1 MVHMCVCVW
10 SGVAV
15 CVCLTHV
22 RQASAAAARL
32 LAHQGRQTHTHT
44 HMHCLTAVW
53 KLDSMM
59 PLAVPLGNGSRQ
71 SMIMS
76 LRICVSMNTPSTAV
90 ISRYG
95 MVREGSGSYT
105 ASPLK
110 PGVPLGAPPRFKYVW
125 YDMPAVR
132 VVRSVRVARACA
144 RQVRARAASDILC
157 DATGAVPE
165 GGGAVCLGAGAT
177 RMPTHTPTHT
187 GTQHAAPLA
196 GSAPVRYVPKPPV
209 NATPLMLRMNVWRR
223 RVWAGCGVARSWGAC
238 TCGHMWRQPEQAGT
252 HASCCHDVSTT
263 ATAPPRAQMAR
274 PTPQKK
280 LRLQNTH
287 TPQRAHAQPH
297 LQHGVLLH
305 HEGLE
310 QQALQEGGALGHA
323 HARARGRPAC
333 GGVRRPPGNAGGEGG
348 AVGAPAHV
356 ARTDACAS
364 IAAHAGAKAQ
374 STREHTDT
382 PTHTHTHT
390 PTNTHTRMHTHTHT
404 DTHL

>member
-165 GGGAVCLGAGAT
+165 GGG
-177 RMPTHTPTHT
+177 
-187 GTQHAAPLA
+187 
-196 GSAPVRYVPKPPV
+196 GSVP
-209 NATPLMLRMNVWRR
+209 
-223 RVWAGCGVARSWGAC
+223 RSRC
-238 TCGHMWRQPEQAGT
+238 
-252 HASCCHDVSTT
+252 D
-263 ATAPPRAQMAR
+263 
-274 PTPQKK
+274 
-280 LRLQNTH
+280 
-287 TPQRAHAQPH
+287 AHA
-297 LQHGVLLH
+297 
-305 HEGLE
+305 
-310 QQALQEGGALGHA
+310 
-323 HARARGRPAC
+323 
-333 GGVRRPPGNAGGEGG
+333 
-348 AVGAPAHV
+348 
-356 ARTDACAS
+356 
-364 IAAHAGAKAQ
+364 
-374 STREHTDT
+374 DT
-382 PTHTHTHT
+382 H
-390 PTNTHTRMHTHTHT
+390 TNTHRHAACSATRWQRTCEVRAKAAGERHAADAQDERLAAACVGGVWCGAVVGCMYMWPHVAAA
-404 DTHL
+404 